1 MYLLG
6 SQAYRNLIQTSF
18 EILSCLPPIQ
28 VDFPP
33 NLIRT
38 VLLHLERIVYIYGL
52 SYIILPLWLDTL
64 RIYVGPLS
72 EFTCWWYKFFKNFTT
87 AAALLGFNFIILVR
101 VSNKMVNNGQTNLNK
116 KSQSKTKPVTNYFF
130 EPAPL
135 IGAYCGIKVSF

>member
-52 SYIILPLWLDTL
+52 SYIVLPLWLDTL
-64 RIYVGPLS
+64 RIYVGPLP
-72 EFTCWWYKFFKNFTT
+72 ELICWLYKFFKNFTT
-87 AAALLGFNFIILVR
+87 GAALLGFNFIILVR
-101 VSNKMVNNGQTNLNK
+101 VSNTISQHGRIDLNK
-116 KSQSKTKPVTNYFF
+116 KSQLKIRAGPFTFILTNMMN
-130 EPAPL
+130 ACL
-135 IGAYCGIKVSF
+135 IC

>member
-6 SQAYRNLIQTSF
+6 SQTYRNDLIQTNF
-18 EILSCLPPIQ
+18 KIVLCLTPLQI
-28 VDFPP
+28 DFPP

-52 SYIILPLWLDTL
+52 SYIVLPLWLDTL

-72 EFTCWWYKFFKNFTT
+72 ESICWWYKFFKNFTT

-101 VSNKMVNNGQTNLNK
+101 VSNNISQHGGIDLK
-116 KSQSKTKPVTNYFF
+116 KSHN
-130 EPAPL
+130 
-135 IGAYCGIKVSF
+135 

>member
-6 SQAYRNLIQTSF
+6 SQAYRNDLIQTNF
-18 EILSCLPPIQ
+18 KIVLCLTPLQI
-28 VDFPP
+28 DFPP

-52 SYIILPLWLDTL
+52 SYIVLPLWLDTL

-72 EFTCWWYKFFKNFTT
+72 ALICWWYKFFKNFTT

-101 VSNKMVNNGQTNLNK
+101 VSNNISQHGGIDFK
-116 KSQSKTKPVTNYFF
+116 KSHN
-130 EPAPL
+130 
-135 IGAYCGIKVSF
+135 